1 MRKSIFFLCA
11 FFYCAI
17 VSCEKPPKPIPKWAD
32 PDVSGGNISAY
43 SDMVLIY
50 GGGHH
55 RQPYAWTPEILKD
68 YIVYLDRQGKRH
80 WLFDSFLLI
89 EFMDPLVNGGAGK
102 TFITGA
108 KYNGNYMP
116 SANKTDWENLIN
128 YYFSSSSSGAGAI
141 DMAIE
146 DAKSVLGEPKRKRQ
160 IVVGV
165 PEPITYLYSATATG
179 GSSYWG
185 ELEGKNLD
193 FKESADRILACK
205 WYIDAV
211 IKKFKDMNYKNIHL
225 AGFYWVAEKST
236 HTNVILK
243 PVADY
248 IKSKKYGFEWIPYY
262 NAEGYSFWKD
272 YGFNYAYLQPNY
284 FFRDDVPVS
293 RLNEACAQAKSY
305 GMGLELE
312 FDNNALKSYGKA
324 YKLRDYMR
332 VFKEL
337 GVWEKSRLA
346 YYQGSWSLRALKY
359 SSQPEDVGLY
369 HEFCDFVI
377 SRPIRNAVEGGN

>member
-1 MRKSIFFLCA
+1 MRRSVLFLCV
-11 FFYCAI
+11 FFALAI
-17 VSCEKPPKPIPKWAD
+17 VSCAKPPKPVPKWDD
-32 PDVSGGNISAY
+32 PDVNGENGKIPAS

-55 RQPYAWTPEILKD
+55 RQPYAWTPGILKD
-68 YIVYLDRQGKRH
+68 YVAYFDKKGKWH
-80 WLFDSFLLI
+80 WLFDSFLLL
-89 EFMDPLVNGGAGK
+89 EFMDPAVNGGAGK
-102 TFITGA
+102 TFITGY
-108 KYNGNYMP
+108 KYKGNYMP

-128 YYFSSSSSGAGAI
+128 YYFSSSSSGVGAV

-146 DAKSVLGEPKRKRQ
+146 EAKPALGEPERKRQ
-160 IVVGV
+160 IVVGI
-165 PEPITYLYSATATG
+165 PEPIIFLYSATKSG
-179 GSSYWG
+179 GSTYWG
-185 ELEGKNLD
+185 ELGGETLD
-193 FKESADRILACK
+193 FKESADRIRACK
-205 WYIDAV
+205 WYIDTV
-211 IKKFKDMNYKNIHL
+211 IKKFKDMNYKNIQL
-225 AGFYWVAEKST
+225 AGFYWVAENSSN
-236 HTNVILK
+236 TNVILK

-248 IKSKKYGFEWIPYY
+248 IKSKKYSFDWIPYY
-262 NAEGYSFWKD
+262 NAEGYFLWKE

-293 RLNEACAQAKSY
+293 RLNEACALAKSY

-312 FDNNALKSYGKA
+312 FDNNALKNYGKA

-332 VFKEL
+332 VFKEC

-359 SSQPEDVGLY
+359 SSQPEDVDLY

-377 SRPIRNAVEGGN
+377 SRPIRKAH